1 MRVLF
6 GVDFPVL
13 GVSCLVVCGFFV
25 YWESHFYVSVRIRVS
40 LRYELTATGYNRTRL
55 HGLSVILRNFNLLF
69 GFEFLFRLII
79 IFAYVRVLFRLINI

>member
-25 YWESHFYVSVRIRVS
+25 YRESHFYVSVRIRVS